1 MELLE
6 NKDLFQSIFNSASN
20 GIAVLQPIY
29 NEKSKIEDFLVL
41 VSNSYM
47 LKLTE
52 TLVYKGKR
60 YSEIFPNAKEAG
72 ILEKII
78 EVVESGVATSF
89 EKCYDRTD
97 TLQWLQFA
105 VLKQDELIIL
115 TTEDITERKQT
126 AIVVESLLAAA
137 EKQKRFYDSI
147 TNNTPDLVYVF
158 DLSYKFTY
166 ANKALLTMWG
176 KSEQDAIGRGLREN
190 GYEEWHAQMHER
202 EINEVVSTKRTVRGT
217 VTFPHAEL
225 GSRIYD
231 YILAPVLNEQGEVEA
246 IAGTTR
252 DITEI
257 KQAEEKLQKSETRF
271 RNMIEQAPVAML
283 LSKGEDVIIE
293 SVNQPMLQFM
303 NKENA
308 AEALG
313 KKMTEALPELIGQP
327 ALQTVINVQKTGIP
341 FKGDEQPVDLIIDG
355 KLVRRYFN
363 FSYDCIQEMEES
375 SAVLHMAID
384 VTEQVLARHKL
395 EDSQSRLKSMID
407 QTPAPTLVLM
417 GEDLLIEQIN
427 KHMLEMIGRDKEV
440 IGSALIDVLPELKG
454 QYVWT
459 QVQNVYNKGI
469 PFDQSE
475 VLVSHSRNGIV
486 QDYYYNLAYR
496 PLIENGKTTGMIQ
509 VAIDVTEQVTS
520 RKKLEE
526 SEGRFRALVN
536 ASSDVVYRMNSD
548 WTVMRN
554 LEGHDF
560 LSDTGEPIFNWIDKY
575 IHPHDKETVLNSISD
590 SISNKSIIELEH
602 RVLNTDGTFGWAF
615 SRAVPILDDH
625 GNIKEW
631 FGSAS
636 DITSQ
641 KELQQVIKESEQR
654 FRQLADLVPQ
664 IIWTGR
670 PDGFVDYYNKRW
682 YEYTGF
688 EENEFGD
695 SSWIPI
701 VHPDDL
707 SIVTKYWYQSVQT
720 GISYQLELRL
730 KNRETGEYR
739 WFLSKAVPIRD
750 KTGMITKWF
759 GTCTDV
765 HQQKTITDSLESL
778 VQDRTKELQRS
789 NEDLQQFA
797 HVASHDL
804 KEPVRKIKTFTSRL
818 EDHLQGQLD
827 ESAMKFIDRI
837 HVATDRMYN
846 MIDGVLAYSKINA
859 DLEKPTLVDLN
870 EVMKNIEIDLEI
882 ALQKSGGKIAYANL
896 PTLQGAQVLLYQ
908 LFYNL
913 INNSI
918 KFAKQVIPLKITL
931 SSKIIVEKD
940 SRFAVIT
947 LEDNGIGFEP
957 GHSGR
962 IFETFTRLNSKD
974 SYEGTGLGLSLCKK
988 IVERHGGSI
997 TATGSLAKGATFIVK
1012 LPLLQKENEI

>member
-6 NKDLFQSIFNSASN
+6 NKDLFQTIINASSN

-29 NEKSKIEDFLVL
+29 NDTGKIDDFLIL
-41 VSNSYM
+41 LSNSYM
-47 LKLTE
+47 LNLAGT
-52 TLVYKGKR
+52 TGSNDKR
-60 YSEIFPNAKEAG
+60 YSNFFSNFKDAD
-72 ILEKII
+72 ILKRII
-78 EVVESGVATSF
+78 EVTQSGESSNF
-89 EKCYDRTD
+89 EKCYEID
-97 TLQWLQFA
+97 TAIQWLAFTA
-105 VLKQDELIIL
+105 IKECELIVL
-115 TTEDITERKQT
+115 TIEDITEKKQT
-126 AIVVESLLAAA
+126 AVVLESLLTAA

-158 DLSYKFTY
+158 DLSYRFTY

-176 KSEQDAIGRGLREN
+176 KSEKDAIGRGLREN
-190 GYEEWHAQMHER
+190 GYEEWHALMHER
-202 EINEVVSTKRTVRGT
+202 EIDEVVSTKRTVRGT
-217 VTFPHAEL
+217 VSFPHAEL
-225 GSRIYD
+225 GNRIYD

-293 SVNQPMLQFM
+293 SVNKPMLQFM

-327 ALQTVINVQKTGIP
+327 ALETVINVQKTGVP
-341 FKGDEQPVDLIIDG
+341 FKGDEQPVDLIIND
-355 KLVRRYFN
+355 KLERRYFN
-363 FSYDCIQEMEES
+363 FSYDCIEEMEES
-375 SAVLHMAID
+375 PSVLHMAID
-384 VTEQVLARHKL
+384 VTEQVLARRKL

-407 QTPAPTLVLM
+407 QTPSPTLVLM
-417 GEDLLIEQIN
+417 GDDLVIEQIN
-427 KHMLEMIGRDKEV
+427 KHMLEMIGRDQQV
-440 IGSALIDVLPELKG
+440 IGCPLIEVLPELKG

-469 PFDQSE
+469 PYDQTE
-475 VLVSHSRNGIV
+475 VLVSHARNGVV

-496 PLIENGKTTGMIQ
+496 PLIENGQATGMIQ

-536 ASSDVVYRMNSD
+536 ASSDVVYRMNAD

-554 LEGHDF
+554 LEGHGF

-575 IHPHDKETVLNSISD
+575 IHPHDKEKVLSSISE

-602 RVLNTDGTFGWAF
+602 RVLNTDGTFGWSF

-625 GNIKEW
+625 GNIIEW

-641 KELQQVIKESEQR
+641 KELQQVIKDSEEK

-701 VHPDDL
+701 LHPDDAP
-707 SIVTKYWYQSVQT
+707 IVTKYWYQSVQKGT
-720 GISYQLELRL
+720 PYQLEFRL
-730 KNRETGEYR
+730 KNAQTGEFR

-750 KTGMITKWF
+750 KSGIITKWF
-759 GTCTDV
+759 GTCTDM

-827 ESAMKFIDRI
+827 ESATKFIDRI

-859 DLEKPTLVDLN
+859 DLEKPTMIDLN
-870 EVMKNIEIDLEI
+870 EVIKNIEIDLEI
-882 ALQKSGGKIAYANL
+882 ALQKSGGKIEYANL

-918 KFAKQVIPLKITL
+918 KFAKQAVPPKITL
-931 SSKIIVEKD
+931 LSKIISEND
-940 SRFAVIT
+940 SSFAVIT

-957 GHSGR
+957 QQAGR

-988 IVERHGGSI
+988 IVERHAGSI
-997 TATGSLAKGATFIVK
+997 KATGSLTKGATFIIN